1 MLSTPVQPID
11 CRGSFHSRR
20 MLAAV
25 RLLIDETFA
34 TATYTVPI
42 TSGWVSPPD
51 EITVEIAHRLTT
63 DPASEGQIVLAP
75 ASEILHLQQ
84 THDVVGD
91 IAVIAEGNGAIAM
104 RTPVRPDEVEAT
116 PVRLLDTSG
125 IAELLARATL
135 RPFYGIEPT
144 GWVRDRD
151 AAEAAR
157 AEAVIVEGAEALRG
171 PEAGFSEDLSR
182 AWFILT
188 AQPVVSHVLLVPRTL
203 PPDLVREAV
212 TFLVAARTESLAR
225 RSEWRSQLADREE
238 VGRDRASAFW
248 AAQRLKLEPADR
260 RALLDLLGQGS
271 RGTSSS
277 SPANVKFIDGA
288 GSP

>member
-1 MLSTPVQPID
+1 M
-11 CRGSFHSRR
+11 
-20 MLAAV
+20 

-34 TATYTVPI
+34 TATYTAPI

-51 EITVEIAHRLTT
+51 GITVEIANRLTT
-63 DPASEGQIVLAP
+63 DSALDELIILTP
-75 ASEILHLQQ
+75 ASEILHRQQ
-84 THDVVGD
+84 THDVVAD
-91 IAVIAEGNGAIAM
+91 IAVIADGNGAIAM

-125 IAELLARATL
+125 VAELLARATL

-144 GWVRDRD
+144 GWTRDSD
-151 AAEAAR
+151 SPEVAR
-157 AEAVIVEGAEALRG
+157 AEAVIVEGAEALRE

-203 PPDLVREAV
+203 PPNLLQETL
-212 TFLVAARTESLAR
+212 TFLDAARTEGLAR
-225 RSEWRSQLADREE
+225 RPEWRPQLADREG

-248 AAQRLKLEPADR
+248 AAQRLKLELADR
-260 RALLDLLGQGS
+260 RALLDLLGKGS
-271 RGTSSS
+271 PGTSNTV
-277 SPANVKFIDGA
+277 PENVTFIDGA
-288 GSP
+288 GSQ